1 MAVSGVGQNYY
12 QNNMETK
19 RNTKNVNSADK
30 FALEK
35 TGSTQGLSEAEEME
49 QFKKE
54 FYEDLS
60 KVTNHRTVSN
70 AAVNISE
77 AAFRAMK
84 EDPQYREK
92 VLSLIQRD
100 WGDSYAPRNC
110 SVLITVGA
118 TLNEYRADSWPV
130 GYDSEFDV
138 RSQNSFYKRTSEKKD
153 KQKEVLEEYLEK
165 RAQAKRQQQE
175 LLDEKAAKAEQERSR
190 LEKAWAGS
198 RQMAA
203 ASSAYESNMMTE
215 TAVNGDSLFG
225 SL

>member
-1 MAVSGVGQNYY
+1 MSISGVGQNYY
-12 QNNMETK
+12 QNNVATTK
-19 RNTKNVNSADK
+19 STKNVNSMGK

-35 TGSTQGLSEAEEME
+35 TGGTQELLEAEEME
-49 QFKKE
+49 LFKKE

-77 AAFRAMK
+77 AAFKAMK

-153 KQKEVLEEYLEK
+153 RQKELLEEYLEK
-165 RAQAKRQQQE
+165 RAQAKKQQQE
-175 LLDEKAAKAEQERSR
+175 MLNEKIAKMEQERSR
-190 LEKAWAGS
+190 LSRSWS
-198 RQMAA
+198 SDRQMAA
-203 ASSAYESNMMTE
+203 ASNAYDANVMTE
-215 TAVNGDSLFG
+215 TAAGGDTLLG
-225 SL
+225 